1 MIAQQDIERIVA
13 ATDIV
18 ELVNSYFPLKRAGSV
33 YKALCPFHR
42 EKTPSFTVNPARQSF
57 KCFGCGAGGGIFK
70 FVELYENV
78 SFPEAVRRLAARRG
92 IRLSDEP
99 VSEAESAR
107 QRKVKRLLGLHAAAA
122 EWFHLNL
129 LRSRAAQHARDYLK
143 NRGYTIEIA
152 RSWKLG
158 YAPDTWDAFHLFA
171 RGQGYRDEELLESG
185 LLSKNEETGR
195 VYDRFRDRLMIP
207 IFDDIG
213 QVIAFSGRI
222 LSNDAQ
228 AAKYI
233 NSPETPLFTK
243 SKVLFGLQK
252 SKRPII
258 EKKAAILCEGQID
271 TITAFEAGATNIVSS
286 QGTAFTRQ
294 HAQKLRQLT
303 GGGEVILCFDS
314 DSAGN
319 KAAEKAAEILLG
331 EGLTLRRAALPP
343 GEDPDSFVRAHG
355 PEAFLEIIRSA
366 PDFFT
371 YAIRH
376 FATTPEFHTARGR
389 SDFAKKMAGLVS
401 RVNDLVLRDA
411 LVQNVAA
418 QLEIPAEHFAS
429 LLKEA
434 RETPGWHE
442 EPEAESSGGEATPPS
457 RPLPPLSV
465 TMRLLTQYALLSP
478 EAHEWLRNQPWEPL
492 VSAFE
497 DGELLATILRAPH
510 FTPGDPVSIATLLAT
525 LSTEEQNVLTELLDI
540 QELPVDA
547 IQILTDC
554 WRDLERKHLEKQRDT
569 LTARLRKPG
578 LDPEEVINLQKQ
590 VLDLTQRLTHI
601 TRPLSTPS

>member
-18 ELVNSYFPLKRAGSV
+18 ELIHSYFPLKRAGAV

-57 KCFGCGAGGGIFK
+57 KCFGCGAGGGVFR

-92 IRLSDEP
+92 IPLSDEP
-99 VSEAESAR
+99 ISEAENAR
-107 QRKVKRLLGLHAAAA
+107 QRKIKRLLGLHAAAA
-122 EWFHLNL
+122 EWFHKNL

-143 NRGYTIEIA
+143 RRGYTIDIA

-158 YAPDTWDAFHLFA
+158 YAPDAWDAFHHFA
-171 RGQGYRDEELLESG
+171 TAEGYRDEELLESG
-185 LLSKNEETGR
+185 LLGKNEESGR

-207 IFDDIG
+207 VCDDIG

-222 LSNDAQ
+222 LNNDAQ

-233 NSPETPLFTK
+233 NSPETPLFIK

-252 SKRPII
+252 SKRSII
-258 EKKAAILCEGQID
+258 EKKAAVLCEGQID
-271 TITAFEAGATNIVSS
+271 TITAYEAGATNIVSS

-303 GGGEVILCFDS
+303 GSGEVVLCFDS
-314 DSAGN
+314 DNAGN

-331 EGLTLRRAALPP
+331 EGLTLRRAALPA
-343 GEDPDSFVRAHG
+343 GEDPDSYVRTHG
-355 PEAFLEIIRSA
+355 REAFLEILKNA
-366 PDFFT
+366 PDYFT
-371 YAIRH
+371 YAINH
-376 FATTPEFHTARGR
+376 FATTPEFRTARGR
-389 SDFAKKMAGLVS
+389 SDFAKKMATLVS
-401 RVNDLVLRDA
+401 RINDLVLRETMIH
-411 LVQNVAA
+411 NVSA
-418 QLEIPAEHFAS
+418 QLELAPEHFAS

-434 RETPGWHE
+434 KDAPGWYDDPVE
-442 EPEAESSGGEATPPS
+442 EPEAETAAPVS
-457 RPLPPLSV
+457 RPLPPLSM
-465 TMRLLTQYALLSP
+465 TMRLLTQYALLDP
-478 EAHEWLRNQPWEPL
+478 QARHWLLNQPWEPL
-492 VSAFE
+492 VSTFE
-497 DGELLATILRAPH
+497 DGELLSKILKAEG
-510 FTPGDPVSIATLLAT
+510 FTPGDPVSIATFLT
-525 LSTEEQNVLTELLDI
+525 SLSTEEQNALTELLDI

-547 IQILTDC
+547 LQIVTDC
-554 WRDLERKHLEKQRDT
+554 WLHLERKHLEKQRDT

-578 LDPEEVINLQKQ
+578 LDMDEVIKLQKQ